1 MTQTMKV
8 VSVVIGLNG
17 SNCVGKLVSEIKV
30 NFTVHDNPN
39 MLS

>member
-17 SNCVGKLVSEIKV
+17 SNCVGKLVSEIKANKIKNKSQQGV
-30 NFTVHDNPN
+30 
-39 MLS
+39 